1 MIQWFKNERVLK
13 SFKLKIF
20 LIFKGFFKIIS
31 VFQKWL
37 IKSLQ
42 ENHKWTD

>member
-1 MIQWFKNERVLK
+1 MVQRSENKWVLK
-13 SFKLKIF
+13 SFQFKISST
-20 LIFKGFFKIIS
+20 FKGFFKAIS
-31 VFQKWL
+31 AFQKWL